1 MCFDLVIIS
10 LVVCI
15 HKLIWLY
22 VSVIVSR
29 CDGNCDQPWAASNMA
44 AEQNFDPCTEI
55 HNPKWWQLYAAF
67 ETNLIKAFK
76 HYHPPQSIIPIH
88 IRISTKTPLPS
99 PTQVVLALALA
110 CTEEDIEK
118 MLIVI
123 DVTKDL
129 GQIERLVPWLIISH
143 LVHQSTFPTRIA
155 SYLGIENSNF
165 AMTSCKNT
173 IST

>member
-1 MCFDLVIIS
+1 MYKSCT
-10 LVVCI
+10 
-15 HKLIWLY
+15 
-22 VSVIVSR
+22 
-29 CDGNCDQPWAASNMA
+29 ASNMV
-44 AEQNFDPCTEI
+44 AEQKFDPCTEI
-55 HNPKWWQLYAAF
+55 HNPKWPQLHATF
-67 ETNLIKAFK
+67 ETKLIKAFK
-76 HYHPPQSIIPIH
+76 HYHPPQSIILIH

-99 PTQVVLALALA
+99 PNQVVLFLALT
-110 CTEEDIEK
+110 CNEEDIEK
-118 MLIVI
+118 MLTMI

-129 GQIERLVPWLIISH
+129 GQIERHVPWLIISH